1 MNIRPTA
8 VAGQFYPA
16 DPPALRQQLQG
27 LLAKHPDRT
36 GKPRALIVPHAGY
49 RYSGKVAG
57 AAYATLQADDYRRVL
72 LLGPAHRVWLRGI
85 AFPEAQAFATPL
97 GTVPIVSAAAVVLR
111 QFAFVEIS
119 DLPHA
124 EEHALEVQ
132 LPFLQASLGSFELI
146 PLVVGD
152 CAPAQVAEVIAALV
166 DAETLV
172 VISTDL
178 SHFHPYADAQQRD
191 QITIGQILAGDTHLE
206 PEQACGAMPLNG
218 YLHYLRRH
226 PARLSLI
233 AADNSGDHGGP
244 VQRVVGYASFR
255 VD

>member
-1 MNIRPTA
+1 MNVRPAA

-16 DPPALRQQLQG
+16 DPPALRLQLQS
-27 LLAKHPDRT
+27 LLATRPPVVM
-36 GKPRALIVPHAGY
+36 KPRALIVPHAGY

-57 AAYATLQADDYRRVL
+57 AAYAQLQPDDYRRVL

-85 AFPEAQAFATPL
+85 AFPEATAFATPL
-97 GTVPIVSAAAVVLR
+97 GPVPIVSTAAAVLR
-111 QFAFVEIS
+111 QFPFVEIS

-152 CAPAQVAEVIAALV
+152 CSPAQVAQVIAALV
-166 DAETLV
+166 DADTLI

-178 SHFHPYADAQQRD
+178 SHFHAYAEAQQLD
-191 QITIGQILAGDTHLE
+191 QTTVEQILAGSTMLTT
-206 PEQACGAMPLNG
+206 EQACGAMPLNG
-218 YLHYLRRH
+218 YLRYLRTH
-226 PARLSLI
+226 PASLSLI

-255 VD
+255 AD